1 MLGKPFSEA
10 KVLFIPT
17 AAQDDEGR
25 MVAAFLKDE
34 LLWIGITPENITVYD
49 IDGTLTQEEAM
60 AFDVI
65 YFTGGWDG
73 YLLDRIKQTGF
84 DKIIKKMVYANKVY
98 IGQSAGSVI
107 ATPNIGGCFGGAYS
121 KETSG
126 LCLVNAYIDAHCNFK
141 PGLKKQDLPL
151 PHIMLCD
158 HQALAV
164 SWAGYELVEEL
175 SARQVDNW
183 SQPPKV
189 DKDAYN
195 SKRKE
200 AAEI

>member
-1 MLGKPFSEA
+1 
-10 KVLFIPT
+10 V
-17 AAQDDEGR
+17 
-25 MVAAFLKDE
+25 
-34 LLWIGITPENITVYD
+34 
-49 IDGTLTQEEAM
+49 
-60 AFDVI
+60 
-65 YFTGGWDG
+65 
-73 YLLDRIKQTGF
+73 
-84 DKIIKKMVYANKVY
+84 
-98 IGQSAGSVI
+98 
-107 ATPNIGGCFGGAYS
+107 
-121 KETSG
+121 
-126 LCLVNAYIDAHCNFK
+126 
-141 PGLKKQDLPL
+141 